1 MKKTKIV
8 SLLMAM
14 VMCCSL
20 LTGCMGAV
28 ADVQINKDGSGVA
41 TVSAG
46 MTKDALDMMASMENI
61 DPATG
66 ESVEVEADLSEY
78 TKFEYNG
85 VTYYGEVE
93 TEKFANVDEFNALMS
108 DTESESEVDS
118 GMFKL
123 AMNKDGSLALTFTA
137 TPETGDTTEMEQSAA
152 GSGMEAA
159 MIEALFADMAI
170 VYNFEFPEN
179 VTQVAGP
186 SDGITID
193 GKKLSVDILKIGTG
207 LKGETEFV
215 FTTGKMDPK
224 PIVFTD
230 VKNGAW
236 YYNAVMAMAEGGL
249 VAGVG
254 NNKFNP
260 EGTLTYAQF
269 CTILARAKM
278 LDTTSQNGY
287 WAYGSIKSCI
297 QAGYIVD
304 RGEITSANYD
314 VAIPR
319 EAAVRAMFKGKQ
331 AELFLPVVDLTEADI
346 PDFDKI
352 SESYKEDILNAYKY
366 GITAGMD
373 SNRTFNPQG
382 QLTRAQ
388 VCQLFY
394 NLDWTAPLA
403 NVGGSSSN

>member
-1 MKKTKIV
+1 MKKIKML
-8 SLLMAM
+8 SLVLAMAL
-14 VMCCSL
+14 CCSM
-20 LTGCMGAV
+20 LTGCMGAIAEV
-28 ADVQINKDGSGVA
+28 EVNADGSGTVA
-41 TVSAG
+41 LSAG
-46 MTKDALDMMASMENI
+46 MTKESLEMMASMDES
-61 DPATG
+61 G
-66 ESVEVEADLSEY
+66 EAFDLSEY
-78 TKFEYNG
+78 TPFVYNG
-85 VTYYGEVE
+85 VTYYGAVE
-93 TEKFANVDEFNALMS
+93 SAPFSSVEEFNEAMS
-108 DTESESEVDS
+108 DEVMEESTNGVDS
-118 GMFKL
+118 GSVTL
-123 AMNKDGSLALTFTA
+123 SQNKDGSFNLTIVA
-137 TPETGDTTEMEQSAA
+137 TPETGDTTELKESATTE
-152 GSGMEAA
+152 GSEVDPA
-159 MIEALFADMAI
+159 MVEELLKDFAI
-170 VYNFEFPEN
+170 VYKFKFPN
-179 VTQVAGP
+179 DVKQIQGP
-186 SDGITID
+186 TAGITITGNELVMD
-193 GKKLSVDILKIGTG
+193 MMKL
-207 LKGETEFV
+207 GEIKETTTYL
-215 FTTGKMDPK
+215 FTTSDEKISSP
-224 PIVFTD
+224 VFVD
-230 VKNGAW
+230 VQPNAW

-278 LDTTSQNGY
+278 LDTTSENGY

-319 EAAVRAMFKGKQ
+319 EAAVAAMYKGKQ
-331 AELFLPVVDLTEADI
+331 AELFLPTNTLTATDI
-346 PDFDKI
+346 PDYDKI
-352 SESYKEDILNAYKY
+352 SDVYKNDILNAYKY

-373 SNRTFNPQG
+373 ANRTFNPQG